1 MPTFRV
7 AARQARYLYGQSRDS
22 AKRSEMAFCLK
33 IDDGLELRL
42 LEEQHAETVFAVV
55 DRNRAYLRQ
64 WLPWLDLSVSAD
76 DTRNFIRKS
85 LNEFANGE
93 GLVAGVW
100 ENGQVIGAIGYNFID
115 RSNRVAHIGYW
126 LAFERQGKG
135 VMTRAC
141 RAMID
146 YAFSELKLNRIEIRC
161 ATGNTKS
168 CAIPQR
174 LGFKKEGVQRQAE
187 WLYDNFVDLEIYGML
202 ASEWPNAN
210 QGELS
215 VGRRQL
221 P

>member
-1 MPTFRV
+1 
-7 AARQARYLYGQSRDS
+7 
-22 AKRSEMAFCLK
+22 MAFYLK

-42 LEEQHAETVFAVV
+42 LEERHAEAVFAVV

-64 WLPWLDLSVSAD
+64 WLPWLELSVSAD

-100 ENGQVIGAIGYNFID
+100 ENGRVIGAIGYNFID
-115 RSNRVAHIGYW
+115 RSNRIAHIGYW
-126 LAFERQGKG
+126 LTSERQGKG

-202 ASEWPNAN
+202 ASEWPSAN
-210 QGELS
+210 QEE
-215 VGRRQL
+215 
-221 P
+221 